1 MQEID
6 RKAWLSILAKAP
18 AAEVAK
24 HFTALDGQTDYT
36 QLRAPE
42 IGAVMMRGRMGGTGD
57 AFNLGEMTVTR
68 CSIEL
73 ASGEIGHGY
82 VQGRNRVKAEQ
93 VAVLD
98 ALLQTRH
105 ADALLRD
112 IVVPLQQSMATTQDT
127 NAKKAAATKVDFF
140 TLVRGED

>member
-1 MQEID
+1 MHEID

-18 AAEVAK
+18 DSEVDK
-24 HFTALDGQTDYT
+24 HFSALDVQIGYKH
-36 QLRAPE
+36 LRSPE

-57 AFNLGEMTVTR
+57 VFNLGEMTVTR

-73 ASGEIGHGY
+73 DSGDIGHGY

-98 ALLQTRH
+98 ALLQTDL
-105 ADALLRD
+105 ADILMRD
-112 IVVPLQQSMATTQDT
+112 IIAPLQQHMTETQDT